1 MASLVRFRFVALLS
15 AIAVLLVLATP
26 AAGTLTAAASNS
38 AAAKEKAP
46 EDTAVFFAADG
57 MRQDIV
63 AKYAAKGLLPTMSS
77 FLKKGTSASGNGL
90 LTQAP
95 PNTGAG

>member
-15 AIAVLLVLATP
+15 AIAVLLVLAAP

-38 AAAKEKAP
+38 SAAKEKAP

-57 MRQDIV
+57 MRQDMV
-63 AKYAAKGLLPTMSS
+63 AKYAATGP
-77 FLKKGTSASGNGL
+77 AADDVVVPEEGNVGER
-90 LTQAP
+90 
-95 PNTGAG
+95 

>member
-46 EDTAVFFAADG
+46 EDTAVFFAELDEPSTEGQRLVRALDPG
-57 MRQDIV
+57 LVWLAHV
-63 AKYAAKGLLPTMSS
+63 AEPWRPRRS
-77 FLKKGTSASGNGL
+77 
-90 LTQAP
+90 
-95 PNTGAG
+95 

>member
-46 EDTAVFFAADG
+46 EDTAVFFVADG

-63 AKYAAKGLLPTMSS
+63 AKYAAPRRMPTMSS
-77 FLKKGTSASGNGL
+77 FLKKGTSASEFS
-90 LTQAP
+90 
-95 PNTGAG
+95 

>member
-26 AAGTLTAAASNS
+26 AAGTLTAAASSS

-46 EDTAVFFAADG
+46 EDTAVFFTADG
-57 MRQDIV
+57 MRVCGAFDYSPV
-63 AKYAAKGLLPTMSS
+63 LRKAREDGLR
-77 FLKKGTSASGNGL
+77 
-90 LTQAP
+90 
-95 PNTGAG
+95 